1 MLKLLAKALSIVFH
15 PIVLP
20 TLGVFVI
27 FRSSFYM
34 SMMDESG
41 QNATYMIV
49 FVSTFVLPLIMLS
62 IFLLR
67 KVIKSLEMTETQER
81 FVPFLVT
88 AIFYFFSYFTL
99 YKLNAPGFIA
109 AYILGAFIIVFLIS
123 FLTIKWKIS
132 AHAAGLGGLIGMM
145 LALANLYYA
154 STIFFFAQALIVT
167 GLVTSA
173 RLILEEHNLK
183 QIAAGFFMGVGVMLA
198 TIYFYPV

>member
-1 MLKLLAKALSIVFH
+1 MLKLIAKALSIVFH

-27 FRSSFYM
+27 FRSSFYLG
-34 SMMDESG
+34 MMQQAE
-41 QNATYMIV
+41 QNATYWIV
-49 FVSTFVLPLIMLS
+49 FVSTFVLPMIMISL
-62 IFLLR
+62 FLLR

-81 FVPFLVT
+81 FVHFLVT

-99 YKLNAPGFIA
+99 YKLQAPGFIA

-123 FLTIKWKIS
+123 FITIKWKIS

-145 LALANLYYA
+145 LALANLYFA

-167 GLVTSA
+167 GLVASS

-183 QIAAGFFMGVGVMLA
+183 QVAAGFLMGVGVMLS
-198 TIYFYPV
+198 TIYFYPI

>member
-1 MLKLLAKALSIVFH
+1 MLKLIAKALSIIFH

-20 TLGVFVI
+20 TLGVFVT
-27 FRSSFYM
+27 FKSSFYLGM
-34 SMMDESG
+34 LDQQE
-41 QNATYMIV
+41 QNALYLIV
-49 FVSTFVLPLIMLS
+49 FVSTFVLPMIMISL
-62 IFLLR
+62 FLLR

-88 AIFYFFSYFTL
+88 AIFYFFSYITL
-99 YKLNAPGFIA
+99 FKLNAPGFIA

-123 FLTIKWKIS
+123 FITIKWKIS

-154 STIFFFAQALIVT
+154 STIYFFAQALIIA
-167 GLVTSA
+167 GLVATS

-183 QIAAGFFMGVGVMLA
+183 QISAGFFMGVGVMLG
-198 TIYFYPV
+198 TIYFYPI

>member
-198 TIYFYPV
+198 TIYFYPI

>member
-1 MLKLLAKALSIVFH
+1 MLKLIAKALSIVFH

-27 FRSSFYM
+27 FRSSFYLG
-34 SMMDESG
+34 MMQQAE
-41 QNATYMIV
+41 QNATYWIV
-49 FVSTFVLPLIMLS
+49 FVSTFVLPMIMISL
-62 IFLLR
+62 FLLR

-99 YKLNAPGFIA
+99 YKLQAPGFIA

-123 FLTIKWKIS
+123 FITIKWKIS

-145 LALANLYYA
+145 LALANLYFA

-167 GLVTSA
+167 GLVASS

-183 QIAAGFFMGVGVMLA
+183 QVAAGFLMGVGVMLS
-198 TIYFYPV
+198 TIYFYPI